1 MNREQFTSRYIEGYL
16 GNTTSRDTT
25 SLQLPSD
32 LRWAISGLMEKAYN
46 YLTTIEPEMED
57 VRLLEQWPEL
67 YTLALTFGD
76 VNPFVSD
83 QLMYQKNLRISPA
96 MLKVNNKRRTAIA
109 DYMIDECRCSEEE
122 LQRYPL
128 TRAALDERAEA
139 ETSEEDA
146 ELAQVAWR

>member
-83 QLMYQKNLRISPA
+83 HLMYEKNLRISPA